1 MVTTDVV
8 DRALEKCQRLT
19 IEPMLRMLYAAL
31 ISRRCPPGIERR
43 GNTVF
48 LMMRPRF
55 NGDEITPDVRSGID
69 LITATMKRKG
79 LGMYALLP
87 EELVRVE
94 GIDLAT
100 LNGEPSLINALF
112 MLLSR
117 FRFCLSALYPD
128 YAILIEQQG
137 PPGVKSCLL
146 SSVVGREAL
155 LSHKIAKMGDN
166 GPQSY
171 MILNHLLRMGCISF
185 RNPDEIVI
193 NNDPQS
199 RTIVQSCLTEYPIY
213 KRYIFFDQEPH
224 QTVKL
229 RGGGIRTPQTQ
240 TGDKNEDEDEDEDDN
255 DNEDGDGDGSANEDE
270 DEVSANEE
278 EEAVYADGDPYGCN
292 EGGD

>member
-1 MVTTDVV
+1 MVTTEVIDH
-8 DRALEKCQRLT
+8 ALKKCQRLT

-55 NGDEITPDVRSGID
+55 DSDEIPPDVRSGID
-69 LITATMKRKG
+69 LIAATMKRKG
-79 LGMYALLP
+79 LGMYALIP

-94 GIDLAT
+94 GIDLAM

-155 LSHKIAKMGDN
+155 LSHKIAKMGDS
-166 GPQSY
+166 GPKSY
-171 MILNHLLRMGCISF
+171 MILNHLLRMG
-185 RNPDEIVI
+185 
-193 NNDPQS
+193 
-199 RTIVQSCLTEYPIY
+199 
-213 KRYIFFDQEPH
+213 YI
-224 QTVKL
+224 
-229 RGGGIRTPQTQ
+229 
-240 TGDKNEDEDEDEDDN
+240 
-255 DNEDGDGDGSANEDE
+255 
-270 DEVSANEE
+270 
-278 EEAVYADGDPYGCN
+278 
-292 EGGD
+292 